1 MQECREEVREEMRFA
16 MTDDEIVQNYKNA
29 KKPKDQVKILAELN
43 GVTTPEMARKLKEL
57 GLDVDVRWFT
67 SGGNFRKKDKEDT
80 ENMSATEEL
89 QKVKQE
95 AEELREELAQQ
106 REVVRAMGE
115 TLEAVRAKA
124 GQSDKYR
131 KVIMILM
138 EE

>member
-1 MQECREEVREEMRFA
+1 MRFA

-43 GVTTPEMARKLKEL
+43 GTTTPEMARKLKEL

-67 SGGNFRKKDKEDT
+67 SGGNFRKKDKEDA
-80 ENMSATEEL
+80 ESMSTTEEL

-95 AEELREELAQQ
+95 AEELRAELAQQ

-124 GQSDKYR
+124 GQTDKYR